1 MVYVL
6 VGVICNLLVF
16 VPRSRNFAFQ
26 FYTTSHKLAHIGP
39 FPVIQ
44 NLQNRDSPTDTIYIK
59 HGQQNT
65 NPRTREMMEI
75 SVKDHT
81 KLTC

>member
-1 MVYVL
+1 MVFVL

-16 VPRSRNFAFQ
+16 VPRNLGFQ
-26 FYTTSHKLAHIGP
+26 FYATFHKLAHIGP

-44 NLQNRDSPTDTIYIK
+44 NLQNRDSPTDAIYIK

-65 NPRTREMMEI
+65 KPRTE
-75 SVKDHT
+75 K
-81 KLTC
+81 